1 MTNKVGQCAFH
12 GKNIRQEDWLTA
24 AAWPWQAFEA
34 ATVVIF
40 EVVLHQKTHRELKQK
55 YQKSKFWSIYYNKYC
70 IFGLDMLIKVT
81 RISILINLKTFPRIL

>member
-40 EVVLHQKTHRELKQK
+40 EVVLHQKTHRELN
-55 YQKSKFWSIYYNKYC
+55 KSIKNPN
-70 IFGLDMLIKVT
+70 FGQFTITNIAFLDWT
-81 RISILINLKTFPRIL
+81 CW

>member
-34 ATVVIF
+34 ATLVIN
-40 EVVLHQKTHRELKQK
+40 EHGHWKNQN
-55 YQKSKFWSIYYNKYC
+55 SGGC
-70 IFGLDMLIKVT
+70 FGAT
-81 RISILINLKTFPRIL
+81 G